1 MRGCCLA
8 IGLTMFG
15 VAGPCLGQVD
25 EAVLGELRAGLHRQK
40 ALFRSVSGRVHESI
54 VVTGD
59 PPPSV
64 APALPKESGKSLGI
78 TRVWGASSS
87 ERDYDWSWSG
97 VRWRVSVDEEVKP
110 GRWRTH
116 EFLSDGE
123 YDYSQTAFPGAKTG
137 RQGSIDTRRGGP
149 PTPSSLAFMPDYQ
162 WLEDS
167 ISALTLDEVRRGRT
181 AAGEPVV
188 TLRGHNRAGNVE
200 YEFAP
205 ALGYL
210 PILQRRSM
218 AGVATT
224 VRITA
229 TKATGGRHV
238 PIDMV
243 EERHVGATHSTRIW
257 RSLRLQVTD
266 LKLDTLTATDFA
278 PKWREGV
285 RIIDVPAGKMVRYTN
300 GNMVFPG
307 NLAGRTPG
315 RMASGLAL
323 IGGTAAAGLLL
334 LWALLR
340 RRRALRPTPA

>member
-1 MRGCCLA
+1 MRRCCWAL
-8 IGLTMFG
+8 GLTILG
-15 VAGPCLGQVD
+15 VSGPCLGQVD
-25 EAVLGELRAGLHRQK
+25 EAALGELREGLHRQRT
-40 ALFRSVSGRVHESI
+40 LFRSVSGRVHEAI
-54 VVTGD
+54 RVTGD
-59 PPPSV
+59 PPSGV
-64 APALPKESGKSLGI
+64 APALPKESGRTLGI

-87 ERDYDWSWSG
+87 ERDYVWSWSG
-97 VRWRVSVDEEVKP
+97 DRWRVSADEEVKP
-110 GRWRTH
+110 GLRRTH
-116 EFLSDGE
+116 ELVSDGE
-123 YDYSQTAFPGAKTG
+123 YDYSQSAFAGTQAG
-137 RQGSIDTRRGGP
+137 RQGSIDARRGGP

-162 WLEDS
+162 WLENS

-181 AAGEPVV
+181 AVGEPVV
-188 TLRGHNRAGNVE
+188 TLRGHNRAGAVA

-229 TKATGGRHV
+229 TKSMGGRHV

-285 RIIDVPAGKMVRYTN
+285 HIIDVPAGKMVRYTN
-300 GNMVFPG
+300 GKMVFRQY
-307 NLAGRTPG
+307 LAGRTPG

-323 IGGTAAAGLLL
+323 IGGTAAGLLL